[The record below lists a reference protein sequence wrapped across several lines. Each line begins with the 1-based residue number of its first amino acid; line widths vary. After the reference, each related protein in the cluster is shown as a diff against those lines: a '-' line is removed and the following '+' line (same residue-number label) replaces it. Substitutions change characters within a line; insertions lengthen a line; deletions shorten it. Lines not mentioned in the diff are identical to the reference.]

1 MVSYIHMHSTSA
13 SLEWGKGIFRGG
25 SALSFFP
32 SGRPG
37 RTGGKMCEI
46 YMELMGGGAR
56 SYKSHHSLSKAYY
69 HVHMTLWDAVI
80 IGTYFHT
87 SEGLWRAGVGSI
99 SQGDWREIDWARA
112 FCFGNSTSNAGGD
125 GHMLKNVT

>member
-46 YMELMGGGAR
+46 YMELMGGGGVHGLTRATTA
-56 SYKSHHSLSKAYY
+56 SLR
-69 HVHMTLWDAVI
+69 LI
-80 IGTYFHT
+80 IMCT
-87 SEGLWRAGVGSI
+87 
-99 SQGDWREIDWARA
+99 
-112 FCFGNSTSNAGGD
+112 
-125 GHMLKNVT
+125 